1 MNSPSSSSST
11 ARMRSSSGRSA
22 PFAWAPFLLG
32 LVFPGLGHASIG
44 EKGRGIRIAVGFL
57 VLWIGGMLIGG
68 PNSVQIRNPAYSVP
82 GGSARA
88 MADSTADAQIRPSRN
103 RGQRNADGMAPPP
116 GMGSDGGRMAPP
128 SFTTGGRTSPS
139 AARPTGFR
147 LWFLPQ
153 AGAGP
158 IAFVTAFVN
167 RSLIP
172 TSGPDMIEVTM
183 PDRRNGSIDRFTA
196 IGHALDFG
204 TLFCAL
210 AGLMNI
216 AIALD
221 AGRSSIQ
228 TRGDDRR

>member
-1 MNSPSSSSST
+1 MNSPASSSST

-44 EKGRGIRIAVGFL
+44 EKGRAARIAIGFL

-82 GGSARA
+82 GGSASA
-88 MADSTADAQIRPSRN
+88 MADSTADAQLRRRN
-103 RGQRNADGMAPPP
+103 GQS
-116 GMGSDGGRMAPP
+116 MG
-128 SFTTGGRTSPS
+128 
-139 AARPTGFR
+139 AAAATNTGFR

-158 IAFVTAFVN
+158 IAFVTAFMN
-167 RSLIP
+167 QALIP
-172 TSGPDMIEVTM
+172 TKGPDMIDVTM
-183 PDRRNGSIDRFTA
+183 PDRRTGSIDRYTA

>member
-1 MNSPSSSSST
+1 MNPPPSSSNP
-11 ARMRSSSGRSA
+11 ARRRSSSGGSA

-44 EKGRGIRIAVGFL
+44 EKGRAVRIAAGFL
-57 VLWIGGMLIGG
+57 LLWIGGMLIGG
-68 PNSVQIRNPAYSVP
+68 PNSVQIRNPDYSVP

-88 MADSTADAQIRPSRN
+88 MADTTAEAQVRSGARAVAS
-103 RGQRNADGMAPPP
+103 G
-116 GMGSDGGRMAPP
+116 GSN
-128 SFTTGGRTSPS
+128 TGI
-139 AARPTGFR
+139 R

-158 IAFVTAFVN
+158 IAFVTAF
-167 RSLIP
+167 LGQAMIP
-172 TSGPDMIEVTM
+172 TSGPDLIEVTM
-183 PDRRNGSIDRFTA
+183 PDRRSGSIDRFTA
-196 IGHALDFG
+196 IGHALAFG

-216 AIALD
+216 AVALD

>member
-1 MNSPSSSSST
+1 MNSPASSSST
-11 ARMRSSSGRSA
+11 ARMRSSSGRSVS
-22 PFAWAPFLLG
+22 FAWAPFLLG
-32 LVFPGLGHASIG
+32 LVFPGMGHASIG
-44 EKGRGIRIAVGFL
+44 EKGRAARIVIGFL

-82 GGSARA
+82 GGSASA
-88 MADSTADAQIRPSRN
+88 MADSTADAQLRPRTTRLPN
-103 RGQRNADGMAPPP
+103 
-116 GMGSDGGRMAPP
+116 GR
-128 SFTTGGRTSPS
+128 STG
-139 AARPTGFR
+139 AAATNTGFR

-158 IAFVTAFVN
+158 IAFLTAFMN
-167 RSLIP
+167 QALIP
-172 TSGPDMIEVTM
+172 TKGPDMIEITM
-183 PDRRNGSIDRFTA
+183 PNRRNGSIDRYTA

-228 TRGDDRR
+228 TRGDDR

>member
-1 MNSPSSSSST
+1 MNSPASSSST

-44 EKGRGIRIAVGFL
+44 EKGRAARIAIGFL

-82 GGSARA
+82 GGSASA
-88 MADSTADAQIRPSRN
+88 MADSTAHAQLRSLTRSI
-103 RGQRNADGMAPPP
+103 
-116 GMGSDGGRMAPP
+116 
-128 SFTTGGRTSPS
+128 
-139 AARPTGFR
+139 AAGASNKGIR

-158 IAFVTAFVN
+158 IAFVTAFMN
-167 RSLIP
+167 QALIP
-172 TSGPDMIEVTM
+172 TKGPDMIDVTM
-183 PDRRNGSIDRFTA
+183 PDRRTGSIDRYTA

>member
-1 MNSPSSSSST
+1 MNSPASSSST
-11 ARMRSSSGRSA
+11 ARMRSSSGGSA

-44 EKGRGIRIAVGFL
+44 EKGRAARIAAGFL

-68 PNSVQIRNPAYSVP
+68 PNSVQIRNPNYSVP

-88 MADSTADAQIRPSRN
+88 MADSTAEAQLRRQTGSSR
-103 RGQRNADGMAPPP
+103 GAAPA
-116 GMGSDGGRMAPP
+116 S
-128 SFTTGGRTSPS
+128 S
-139 AARPTGFR
+139 AGIR

-158 IAFVTAFVN
+158 IAFLTAFMN
-167 RSLIP
+167 QALIP
-172 TSGPDMIEVTM
+172 TKGPDMIEVTM
-183 PDRRNGSIDRFTA
+183 QDRRTGTVDRFTA

-221 AGRSSIQ
+221 AGRSSFQ